1 MYHVHVARTDDNK
14 LYIGHTGH
22 LDRRLSEH
30 AGGKFGAKFLKDH
43 GKAFQVVH
51 TEAFESRSAAMR
63 RERQLKRWSR
73 AKKEALVR
81 GEIEALTKL

>member
-1 MYHVHVARTDDNK
+1 MYHVYIGRTDDDR
-14 LYIGHTGH
+14 LYIGHTVH
-22 LDRRLSEH
+22 LDRRLAEH
-30 AGGKFGAKFLKDH
+30 ARGKFGAKFIKDH

-51 TEAFESRSAAMR
+51 TEVFESRTAAMR

-81 GEIEALTKL
+81 GEIDALRRL